1 MEKKTNGMSI
11 AAIIFAFLFPVAGL
25 ILAIIAK
32 KKDSEDK
39 LAKAAFI
46 ISLIFTILS
55 VVIIIGCVA
64 CGGAAIIIPSML
76 GYVEE
81 SQELNGY
88 ISLLTL

>member
-64 CGGAAIIIPSML
+64 CGGAAIIIPAVL

>member
-11 AAIIFAFLFPVAGL
+11 AAIIFAFLMPVVGL

-46 ISLIFTILS
+46 ISLVFIILS
-55 VVIIIGCVA
+55 VVTTIGCVA
-64 CGGAAIIIPSML
+64 CGGAILVPSMNDYIEKL
-76 GYVEE
+76 
-81 SQELNGY
+81 QEINGY